1 MYTGESAKGVLLS
14 SMSISNKDHFV
25 AKGILK
31 ISYWLTPQKDV
42 LKGYGLKVQEGKRSQ
57 APALSK
63 SLIKL
68 IVKITSYVHYFSDE
82 VKEP

>member
-1 MYTGESAKGVLLS
+1 
-14 SMSISNKDHFV
+14 MSISDKDHFV

-42 LKGYGLKVQEGKRSQ
+42 LKGYGLKDYGLKVQEGKRSQ

-68 IVKITSYVHYFSDE
+68 IVKITS
-82 VKEP
+82 